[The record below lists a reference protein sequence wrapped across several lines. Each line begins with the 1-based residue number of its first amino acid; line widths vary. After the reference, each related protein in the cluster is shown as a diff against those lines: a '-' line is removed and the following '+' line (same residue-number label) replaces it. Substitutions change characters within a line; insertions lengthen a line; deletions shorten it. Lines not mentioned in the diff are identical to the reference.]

1 MAGTT
6 TQDDPD
12 NLLPEEG
19 QQDRTFYSD
28 DVEAAVIAED
38 TQNDEDLEES
48 VSDQTPVTSGEM
60 EIGDMDRGVENNRGS
75 EESEDEEMV
84 AGSDNVSS

>member
-12 NLLPEEG
+12 NLSSEDE

-28 DVEAAVIAED
+28 DVEATVVAED
-38 TQNDEDLEES
+38 TQNDDDLEES
-48 VSDQTPVTSGEM
+48 VSDQTPITSGEM

-75 EESEDEEMV
+75 EESEDEEAV
-84 AGSDNVSS
+84 AGSDNVV